1 MENSRR
7 EFLAA
12 VAAMGGAAL
21 TGCAGAEPPKAGR
34 RYARVIDAH
43 AHWYPRE
50 FVSLME
56 KEGPANGAKM
66 GRNAAGD
73 PVVQTVP
80 GATQSSTMR
89 RNMTD
94 IDLMLEE
101 MDARAVDM
109 YALSMTNPMVYWAPP
124 PFALKLS
131 QAVNDAGSALHLKFP
146 QRFVSTIMLPM
157 QDPGLAVQELERA
170 AKLPGLRAI
179 NIGEHVNGKN
189 LHEKEFWPIYERC
202 EAFGLPVFTHNLY
215 PLGADRLKEF
225 FMRNTLGN
233 PYEDG
238 IAAVSLI
245 CGGVMDAFPKLEVY
259 LPHAGGTFPFLIG
272 RLDYAIGV
280 SPALKHMKQ
289 PAHRYL
295 RRFYYDIITLD
306 PRIMKMVIDL
316 VGVDRVAL
324 GTDFPQLMGVKQPV
338 DFVEQIPGLTQ
349 REREMILSDNP
360 ARLLKL

>member
-12 VAAMGGAAL
+12 VAAMFAAL

-34 RYARVIDAH
+34 RYARVI
-43 AHWYPRE
+43 
-50 FVSLME
+50 
-56 KEGPANGAKM
+56 
-66 GRNAAGD
+66 
-73 PVVQTVP
+73 
-80 GATQSSTMR
+80 
-89 RNMTD
+89 
-94 IDLMLEE
+94 
-101 MDARAVDM
+101 
-109 YALSMTNPMVYWAPP
+109 
-124 PFALKLS
+124 
-131 QAVNDAGSALHLKFP
+131 
-146 QRFVSTIMLPM
+146 
-157 QDPGLAVQELERA
+157 
-170 AKLPGLRAI
+170 
-179 NIGEHVNGKN
+179 
-189 LHEKEFWPIYERC
+189 
-202 EAFGLPVFTHNLY
+202 
-215 PLGADRLKEF
+215 
-225 FMRNTLGN
+225 
-233 PYEDG
+233 
-238 IAAVSLI
+238 
-245 CGGVMDAFPKLEVY
+245 DAFPKLEVY